1 MPYTEFGVVEK
12 PIIEWLQEMGWN
24 YVPAS
29 ELRRTPEEAFDYPA
43 LKEALRK
50 LNPDVIKTDEDVQR
64 VISKLERLSN
74 DISGNKEFSEWLKGE
89 KSIVLK
95 QGEKAKTVKLIDY
108 ENIENNKFVVTNQ
121 FRFSGYENVRF
132 DIVLMVNGIPLI
144 MMEAKKPTAIYDYTE
159 AIKQIQRYNR
169 QAPQIF
175 RYLAFVCATDGIVFK
190 YDWHENYHY
199 WKNPDVFDPVEG
211 AVKGLFTKKQ
221 FLDIVNNFIVFEKQ
235 REEIKKK
242 I

>member
-121 FRFSGYENVRF
+121 FRFLLSPP
-132 DIVLMVNGIPLI
+132 VL
-144 MMEAKKPTAIYDYTE
+144 E
-159 AIKQIQRYNR
+159 QC
-169 QAPQIF
+169 F
-175 RYLAFVCATDGIVFK
+175 
-190 YDWHENYHY
+190 
-199 WKNPDVFDPVEG
+199 
-211 AVKGLFTKKQ
+211 
-221 FLDIVNNFIVFEKQ
+221 FLL
-235 REEIKKK
+235 
-242 I
+242 